1 MQFGVRRALLQWNCR
16 SGRNRPAAR
25 GGDEEDQ
32 RLAAAQAPEIT
43 QADAVDGEVDAST
56 CACVSFLDCR
66 SSAPVGVTLRRP
78 WS

>member
-32 RLAAAQAPEIT
+32 RLAAAPAPDT
-43 QADAVDGEVDAST
+43 RAGAGEGEGDAST
-56 CACVSFLDCR
+56 AARVSHLGCR
-66 SSAPVGVTLRRP
+66 SSAPVGVALRRP
-78 WS
+78 RS